1 MQNYNRKTNL
11 IPYDQTNHFTHKLEQ
26 LRVEQIFSD
35 GEIGEMDN
43 SNISTAR
50 FNIIRYH
57 TLGSAHIEKI
67 KLG

>member
-11 IPYDQTNHFTHKLEQ
+11 IPYDQINYFTHKLEQ
-26 LRVEQIFSD
+26 LRVEQMFSD
-35 GEIGEMDN
+35 GEDN

-57 TLGSAHIEKI
+57 TFGSAQIEKI